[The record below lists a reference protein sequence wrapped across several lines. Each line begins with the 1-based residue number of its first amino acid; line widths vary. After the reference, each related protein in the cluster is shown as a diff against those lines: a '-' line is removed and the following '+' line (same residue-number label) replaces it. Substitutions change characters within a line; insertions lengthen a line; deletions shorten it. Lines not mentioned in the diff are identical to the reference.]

1 MTLPKYFLITMVIML
16 IIPLLVGCSAAT
28 TIAKGAD
35 FAVSKY
41 CKIPSAGRSAVRKIV
56 DRSVYPNTIAITC
69 STDN

>member
-16 IIPLLVGCSAAT
+16 IIPLLAGCSATT

-41 CKIPSAGRSAVRKIV
+41 CKIPSAGRSAVRAAV
-56 DRSVYPNTIAITC
+56 GRAVHPNSITITC
-69 STDN
+69 ADD

>member
-41 CKIPSAGRSAVRKIV
+41 CKIPSAGRSAVREAV
-56 DRSVYPNTIAITC
+56 GRAVHPNRVEINCAE
-69 STDN
+69 D